1 MLQNSGARS
10 RKWLESGGKWGLVVS
25 FDYVEKPVEYIG
37 GCLFFLDLL
46 MCTAVQAAQTI
57 TNAVVATDP

>member
-25 FDYVEKPVEYIG
+25 FDDVELAGRIYWWMFV
-37 GCLFFLDLL
+37 LLDLL
-46 MCTAVQAAQTI
+46 ICTAVQAAQTI
-57 TNAVVATDP
+57 TNAVVATYP